1 MKRNLSLAPEVV
13 LVGLLN
19 FLHSVDFLVHR
30 ALLYERGG
38 CERTK
43 FNTQTH
49 TCCSFWSVTHDSVRL
64 CRLID
69 CVFKETQLVNR
80 KLRVECESD
89 TMLVVSYGPKCV
101 FWTLWNMILK
111 QQGA

>member
-1 MKRNLSLAPEVV
+1 MREEAV
-13 LVGLLN
+13 
-19 FLHSVDFLVHR
+19 
-30 ALLYERGG
+30 RGG
-38 CERTK
+38 SLTLK
-43 FNTQTH
+43 HTH
-49 TCCSFWSVTHDSVRL
+49 VVVTHDSVRL

-80 KLRVECESD
+80 KLRVVCESD